1 MHQLLTLGSTHPT
14 ASGPCT
20 IDAFLGGGGQGEVYR
35 VRLDGRPLAL
45 KWYFPEQAT
54 DAQRRA
60 IETLIHKGPPGPGFL
75 WPLALQDSAAAAG
88 FGYLMELREPRFRG
102 IVDLMKRRIDP
113 SFRVLA
119 LAGLHL
125 AQAFLALHTQG
136 LCYRDIAFGN
146 VFFDP
151 DTGDIAVCDNDNVAV
166 DGGGAGGIL
175 GTPRFIAPE
184 IVRGEA
190 APGTQSDLFSLA
202 VLLFYL
208 FHIHHPLEGR
218 REAAIRCFDLPAMTR
233 LYGTEPLFIFDPA
246 DDGNRPVPGLHDNA
260 LAHWPIYPGFLR
272 DLFTQA
278 FTTGLRDPAERV
290 RESIWS
296 GALARLADS
305 LFYCGHCGAENVYD
319 PARLATGGGPGPC
332 WSCQAPLA
340 LPFRLRLGPS
350 GAGTAT
356 RQVVM
361 LNHDTRLYPHHLD
374 PGRRYDFGQPLAA
387 VERHPN
393 DPGRW
398 GLKNLG
404 NAHWVMTRPDGE
416 LRNIA
421 PGRSAGLAPGVRL
434 GLGPVEG
441 EITI

>member
-14 ASGPCT
+14 PSGQCT
-20 IDAFLGGGGQGEVYR
+20 IEAFLGGGGQGEVYR
-35 VRLDGRPLAL
+35 VQFDGRPLAL

-54 DAQRRA
+54 DVQRCA
-60 IETLIHKGPPGPGFL
+60 LETLIHKGPPGPGFL
-75 WPLALQDSAAAAG
+75 WPLELQEGGAAG
-88 FGYLMELREPRFRG
+88 FGYLMPLREPRFRG

-119 LAGLHL
+119 LAGLQL
-125 AQAFLALHTQG
+125 AQAFLALHAQG
-136 LCYRDIAFGN
+136 LCYRDISFGN

-151 DTGDIAVCDNDNVAV
+151 DTGDIVVCDNDNVTV

-190 APGTQSDLFSLA
+190 VPGTQTDLFSLA

-208 FHIHHPLEGR
+208 FHIHHPLEGS

-233 LYGTEPLFIFDPA
+233 LYGTEPLFVFDPD

-260 LAHWPIYPGFLR
+260 LAHWAIYPEFLR
-272 DLFTQA
+272 GIFTQA
-278 FTTGLRDPAERV
+278 FTAGLRDPAERV

-296 GALARLADS
+296 GTLARLADS
-305 LFYCGHCGAENVYD
+305 LFYCGHCGAENFYD
-319 PARLATGGGPGPC
+319 TERPAAGGPGPC
-332 WSCQAPLA
+332 WSCQTALT
-340 LPFRLRLGPS
+340 LPFRLRLSTP
-350 GAGTAT
+350 GAGVSA

-387 VERHPN
+387 LEHHPS

-404 NAHWVMTRPDGE
+404 TGNWVMTRPDGE
-416 LRNIA
+416 IRDVE
-421 PGRSAGLAPGVRL
+421 PGRSAGLAAGVRL
-434 GLGPVEG
+434 GLGSVEG

>member
-1 MHQLLTLGSTHPT
+1 MHQLLTLGSTHQT
-14 ASGPCT
+14 ASGHPCT
-20 IDAFLGGGGQGEVYR
+20 IEAFLGGGGQGEVYR
-35 VRLDGRPLAL
+35 VRVEDRPLAL

-54 DAQRRA
+54 VAQRRA
-60 IETLIHKGPPGPGFL
+60 LDTLIHKGPPGPGFL
-75 WPLALQDSAAAAG
+75 WPLELQDSAAAD
-88 FGYLMELREPRFRG
+88 FGYLMPLREARFRG

-113 SFRVLA
+113 SFRVLT
-119 LAGLHL
+119 LAGLQL

-136 LCYRDIAFGN
+136 FCYRDISFGN

-151 DTGDIAVCDNDNVAV
+151 DNGDIAVCDNDNVAV
-166 DGGGAGGIL
+166 DGSGASGIL

-190 APGTQSDLFSLA
+190 APGIQTDLFSLA

-260 LAHWPIYPGFLR
+260 LAHWPIYPEFLR
-272 DLFTQA
+272 NRFTQA
-278 FTTGLRDPAERV
+278 FTAGLRDPAERV

-296 GALARLADS
+296 GALARLADTIY
-305 LFYCGHCGAENVYD
+305 YCGHCGAENFYD
-319 PARLATGGGPGPC
+319 AGGPAATAPGVC
-332 WSCQAPLA
+332 WSCRTA
-340 LPFRLRLGPS
+340 LTLPYRLRLSLPGT
-350 GAGTAT
+350 GAH
-356 RQVVM
+356 QVVM

-374 PGRRYDFGQPLAA
+374 PSRRYDFGEPIAA
-387 VERHPN
+387 VERHPS

-404 NAHWVMTRPDGE
+404 SANWVMTRSDGQ
-416 LRNIA
+416 LRDVE
-421 PGRSAGLAPGVRL
+421 PGRSAGLTPGVRL
-434 GLGPVEG
+434 ALGRVEA
-441 EITI
+441 EIAG